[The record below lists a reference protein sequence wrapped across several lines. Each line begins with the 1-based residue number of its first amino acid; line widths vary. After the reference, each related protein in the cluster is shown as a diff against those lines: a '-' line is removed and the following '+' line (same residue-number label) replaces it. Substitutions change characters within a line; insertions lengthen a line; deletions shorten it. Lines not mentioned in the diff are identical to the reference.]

1 MDDTLR
7 RIQKIQ
13 LEILIQIDRICK
25 KHKIHYSLYAG
36 TMLGAVRHKGFI
48 PWDDDLDI
56 CMLRNDYNKFLK
68 VWKKENTNG
77 YILQNKDIEP
87 NFTQSFSKIRKDY
100 TTFIQAEWEQGKYH
114 TGIFVD
120 IFPIDRIPKKK
131 IQRGLF
137 YWRCL
142 KYQLYMREFVPPK
155 ASLPVKLIA
164 GFLLFILPKSKRE
177 RKRKQLLRKIE
188 KYKCNTNFDCVG
200 IEAIDTLKVIYP
212 MDMFDE
218 YVQLDFEGHKFMCV
232 KKWDEC
238 LKLMYGNYMQLP
250 PKNNRIWTHHPIEID
265 FDKNYGE

>member
-1 MDDTLR
+1 MDDILR
-7 RIQKIQ
+7 RIKKIQ

-87 NFTQSFSKIRKDY
+87 NFTQSFSKIRKDH

-142 KYQLYMREFVPPK
+142 KYQLYMRESVPDR
-155 ASLPVKLIA
+155 
-164 GFLLFILPKSKRE
+164 KS
-177 RKRKQLLRKIE
+177 
-188 KYKCNTNFDCVG
+188 V
-200 IEAIDTLKVIYP
+200 V
-212 MDMFDE
+212 
-218 YVQLDFEGHKFMCV
+218 
-232 KKWDEC
+232 
-238 LKLMYGNYMQLP
+238 
-250 PKNNRIWTHHPIEID
+250 
-265 FDKNYGE
+265 